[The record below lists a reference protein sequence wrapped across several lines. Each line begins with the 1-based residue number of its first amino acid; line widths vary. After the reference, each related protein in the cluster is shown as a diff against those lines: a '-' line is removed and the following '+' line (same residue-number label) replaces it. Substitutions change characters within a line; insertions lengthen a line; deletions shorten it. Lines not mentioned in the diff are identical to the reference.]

1 MTLKLAIN
9 GFGRIGRLALRA
21 IVEGGHDDIEIVA
34 LNDLTDARTLAHLLK
49 YDSIHR
55 RFPGNVEAG
64 DGAVVV
70 NGRAISLFAEKSPAA
85 LPWGALGVDVVL
97 ESTGRFVSRKD
108 AGLHLEA
115 GARRVLISAPG
126 KEVDA
131 TICMG
136 VNDDTLTR
144 EHLVISNASCTTNC
158 LAPVAKVLHDSFGIV
173 NGTMATIHAYTNDQ
187 NILDA
192 PHKDLRRARAGAAAI
207 VPTSTG
213 AAKAVGL
220 VLPALKGKLHG
231 SALRVPVPDGSC
243 VFLTVNLEKAT
254 TAEEINRAMV
264 EAAAGPLRGIL
275 EVTDEPIVHLDI
287 VGNPASSIFDAQ
299 STFMVGDKLASILTW
314 YDNEWGYANRCV
326 DALQLIARLG

>member
-1 MTLKLAIN
+1 MTVKLAIN
-9 GFGRIGRLALRA
+9 GFGRIGRLTLRA
-21 IVEGGHDDIEIVA
+21 IVEGGHDVEIVA
-34 LNDLTDARTLAHLLK
+34 LNDLADATTLAHLLK
-49 YDSIHR
+49 YDSVHG
-55 RFPGNVEAG
+55 RFSGTI
-64 DGAVVV
+64 GAEEGAIVI
-70 NGRAISLFAEKSPAA
+70 NGKRVPLFAERSPLA
-85 LPWGALGVDVVL
+85 LPWKDLGVDVVL
-97 ESTGRFVSRKD
+97 ESTGKFVARKD
-108 AGLHLEA
+108 AQQHLDA
-115 GARRVLISAPG
+115 GAKRVLISAPG
-126 KEVDA
+126 KEADA

-136 VNDDTLTR
+136 VNHETLNAD
-144 EHLVISNASCTTNC
+144 HLVVSNASCTTNC
-158 LAPVAKVLHDSFGIV
+158 LAPVAKVLNDNFGIV

-254 TAEEINRAMV
+254 TV
-264 EAAAGPLRGIL
+264 EAINAAMRDAANGPMKGIL
-275 EVTDEPIVHLDI
+275 EYTDDPIVHLDI
-287 VGNPASSIFDAQ
+287 VGNPASSVFDGL
-299 STFMVGDKLASILTW
+299 STFMVGDRLASILTW

-326 DALQLIARLG
+326 DAVELMARQG

>member
-21 IVEGGHDDIEIVA
+21 IVEGGHDDIEVVA
-34 LNDLTDARTLAHLLK
+34 LNDLTDAKTLAHLLK
-49 YDSIHR
+49 YDSVHR
-55 RFPGNVEAG
+55 RFPGQVEAAE
-64 DGAVVV
+64 GAIIV
-70 NGRAISLFAEKSPAA
+70 NGKSIPLFAEKSPTA
-85 LPWGALGVDVVL
+85 LPWRELGVDVVL
-97 ESTGRFVSRKD
+97 ESTGRFVARKD
-108 AGLHLEA
+108 SQLHLDA

-126 KEVDA
+126 KDVDA

-136 VNDDTLTR
+136 VNDDTLKR

-158 LAPVAKVLHDSFGIV
+158 LAPVAKVLNDSFGIV

-207 VPTSTG
+207 IPTSTG

-220 VLPALKGKLHG
+220 VLPVLKGKLHG

-243 VFLTVNLEKAT
+243 VFLTVNLERPAT
-254 TAEEINRAMV
+254 VELINKAMV
-264 EAAAGPLRGIL
+264 EAANGPLKGIL

-326 DALQLIARLG
+326 DALKLIANLD